1 MKFLRTSIFLLAAFL
16 YTAPAN
22 AQDITVG
29 AQVRPRFESRDPFN
43 TPAVVDN
50 DVFTSMRVRGQVRA
64 ELENNVRVMVQFQDV
79 RLWGEETNT
88 LTDFQADNFDVHQA
102 YVEVSSEGPTTYSAR
117 LGRQEMPF
125 GGHRLMGNVNWTQQ
139 ARSFD
144 AARLSADGSD
154 VRLDVIGAWLSDA
167 TAATNDNDAYLVG
180 AYAQLREA
188 GPGTLDVYALFNT
201 QFDRSGAGD
210 PDTEQGTFGARWWG
224 QSGNVS
230 FRTEASYQ
238 TGNRAGLDVSAFMF
252 GGRVG
257 TTLADGAGSVT
268 FWYDYLSGDDDPTD
282 NDIKVFDT
290 LFATNHKF
298 YGLADLFLNIPVHT
312 AGRGLQDIAVKG
324 SYRPDPRV
332 NLGLDIHS
340 FHVAKSQGLSTG
352 HLGEEADVTVTY
364 QHSGNMRVTAGLS
377 QIVQADGFAD
387 IGRLAENM
395 TWVYLMMDVGF

>member
-1 MKFLRTSIFLLAAFL
+1 MKFLRTLILSLAALL
-16 YTAPAN
+16 YTAPTN

-43 TPAVVDN
+43 TPTVTAN

-88 LTDFQADNFDVHQA
+88 LADFQADNFDVHQA
-102 YVEVSSEGPTTYSAR
+102 YIEVSSA
-117 LGRQEMPF
+117 
-125 GGHRLMGNVNWTQQ
+125 
-139 ARSFD
+139 FD

-167 TAATNDNDAYLVG
+167 TSATNDDDAYLLG

-201 QFDRSGAGD
+201 RFDRSGAGD

-230 FRTEASYQ
+230 FRAEASYQ
-238 TGNRAGLDVSAFMF
+238 TGDRAGLDASAFMF
-252 GGRVG
+252 GGRMG
-257 TTLADGAGSVT
+257 TTLGDGAGSLT
-268 FWYDYLSGDDDPTD
+268 LWYDYLSGDDDPSD
-282 NDIKVFDT
+282 NDINVFDT
-290 LFATNHKF
+290 MFATNHKF
-298 YGLADLFLNIPVHT
+298 YGFADLFLNIPVHT

-332 NLGLDIHS
+332 SLGLDIHS

-352 HLGEEADVTVTY
+352 HLGEEADATVTY

-377 QIVQADGFAD
+377 QVIQADGFAD
-387 IGRLAENM
+387 IGRLNENM